1 MLNIVEIGVEVRKK
15 YGTIDLYVF
24 QGKFQEAD
32 DFVAYKNNCDEGAKN
47 YMSNNSITPSSFFN
61 PETQVADLGLIA
73 CPGAEEFT
81 NLIDRHLV
89 SWAEE
94 AGFKRDTFIIP
105 CDCPRF
111 QSGDAKGL
119 VKESARGDDIF
130 FVVDPGNYSLTY
142 NLFGHEN
149 HMSPDDHFA
158 NLKRLIQAVAGRA
171 HRMSV
176 IMPSLYGG
184 RQHRR
189 IARESLD
196 CAVALQELQNM
207 GIKNII
213 TFDAHDP
220 RLMNAVPLMSFDNV
234 MPTYQVLKT
243 LLRHMPELNFDKEH
257 FIVISPDEGAMSRN
271 MYFSSVL
278 GCNLGM
284 FYKRRDYSRVVD
296 GRNPIVAHEYLGESV
311 EGKTVFIADDIIASG
326 ESMLEVARELRSRGA
341 KYIIADATFPL
352 FTSGLAKF
360 DAAVKEGVLTAVLGT
375 NLTYRKPE
383 LLEREWYFDVDC
395 SKYTAYFVAAINHD
409 MSVSA
414 ICDPLKKIEALLGG
428 RR

>member
-1 MLNIVEIGVEVRKK
+1 
-15 YGTIDLYVF
+15 
-24 QGKFQEAD
+24 
-32 DFVAYKNNCDEGAKN
+32 
-47 YMSNNSITPSSFFN
+47 MSNNNAPSSFFS
-61 PETQVADLGLIA
+61 PDIQVAHLGLIA
-73 CPGAEEFT
+73 CPGAEELT
-81 NLIDRHLV
+81 QLVDQHLV
-89 SWAEE
+89 TWAKE
-94 AGFKRDTFIIP
+94 AGMDVDSFIIP

-119 VKESARGDDIF
+119 VKESVRGDDIF
-130 FVVDPGNYSLTY
+130 IVVDPGNYSLPY
-142 NLFGHEN
+142 NLFGLEN

-171 HRMSV
+171 HRMTV

-189 IARESLD
+189 VARESLD
-196 CAVALQELQNM
+196 CAVALQELQTM
-207 GIKNII
+207 GVENII

-220 RLMNAVPLMSFDNV
+220 RLMNAVPLLSFDNV

-243 LLRHMPELNFDKEH
+243 LLNHMPDLNFDKDH
-257 FIVISPDEGAMSRN
+257 FMVVSPDEGAMNRN
-271 MYFSSVL
+271 MYYSSVL

-284 FYKRRDYSRVVD
+284 FYKRRDYSRVVN

-326 ESMLEVARELRSRGA
+326 ESMLEVARELKKRGA
-341 KYIIADATFPL
+341 KHIITNATFPL
-352 FTSGLAKF
+352 FTSGLKKF
-360 DAAVKEGVLTAVLGT
+360 DDAVAEGTLTAVLGT

-383 LLEREWYFDVDC
+383 LLERDWYFDVDC

-414 ICDPLKKIEALLGG
+414 ICDPIKKIESLLSD
-428 RR
+428 RK

>member
-1 MLNIVEIGVEVRKK
+1 
-15 YGTIDLYVF
+15 
-24 QGKFQEAD
+24 
-32 DFVAYKNNCDEGAKN
+32 
-47 YMSNNSITPSSFFN
+47 MSTKQVTPSDFFS
-61 PETQVADLGLIA
+61 PDTQVAHLSLIA
-73 CPGAEEFT
+73 CPGAEELT
-81 NLIDRHLV
+81 HLIDNHLKA
-89 SWAEE
+89 WAREVGIE
-94 AGFKRDTFIIP
+94 KETFIID

-119 VKESARGDDIF
+119 VKASVRGDDIF

-149 HMSPDDHFA
+149 HMSPDDHYA
-158 NLKRLIQAVAGRA
+158 NLKRLIQAVAGRS
-171 HRMSV
+171 HRMTV

-189 IARESLD
+189 IVRESLD
-196 CAVALQELQNM
+196 CAVALQELQSM
-207 GIKNII
+207 GVDNII

-243 LLRHMPELNFDKEH
+243 LLKKIPELSFDKDN
-257 FIVISPDEGAMSRN
+257 FMVISPDEGAISRN

-284 FYKRRDYSRVVD
+284 FYKRRDYTRVVN

-326 ESMLEVARELRSRGA
+326 ESMLEVARELKKRGA
-341 KYIIADATFPL
+341 KRIIANATFPL
-352 FTSGLAKF
+352 FTSGLKKF
-360 DAAVKEGVLTAVLGT
+360 DDAVEEGILDAVLGT

-383 LLEREWYFDVDC
+383 LLERSWYFDVDC
-395 SKYTAYFVAAINHD
+395 SKYCAYFVAAINHE
-409 MSVSA
+409 MSVGS
-414 ICDPLKKIEALLGG
+414 IIDPIKKIEALLNS
-428 RR
+428 RK

>member
-1 MLNIVEIGVEVRKK
+1 MP
-15 YGTIDLYVF
+15 
-24 QGKFQEAD
+24 
-32 DFVAYKNNCDEGAKN
+32 
-47 YMSNNSITPSSFFN
+47 NNSITPAHFFN
-61 PETQVADLGLIA
+61 PARQEAYLALIA
-73 CPGAEEFT
+73 CPGAEELT
-81 NLIDRHLV
+81 ELIDKHLV
-89 SWAEE
+89 AWGKEVGIAKES
-94 AGFKRDTFIIP
+94 FIVP

-119 VKESARGDDIF
+119 VKKSVRGHDVFI
-130 FVVDPGNYSLTY
+130 VVDPGNYSLTY
-142 NLFGHEN
+142 TLFGHEN

-171 HRMSV
+171 HRVSV

-189 IARESLD
+189 ISRESLD
-196 CAVALQELQNM
+196 CAVALQELQAM
-207 GIKNII
+207 GVSNII

-243 LLRHMPELNFDKEH
+243 LLKKMPDLNFDADH
-257 FIVISPDEGAMSRN
+257 FMVISPDEGALSRN

-284 FYKRRDYSRVVD
+284 FYKRRDYSRVVN

-326 ESMLEVARELRSRGA
+326 ESMLEVATDLKKRGA
-341 KYIIADATFPL
+341 KHIITNCTFPL

-360 DAAVKEGVLTAVLGT
+360 DKAVEDGILTAVVGT

-383 LLEREWYFDVDC
+383 LLERDWYFDVDC

-409 MSVSA
+409 MSVSS
-414 ICDPLKKIEALLGG
+414 ICDPMEKIKDLLENHK
-428 RR
+428 